1 MWAARSGTTRA
12 RRSLLDRTGLSET
25 EIRAIIERVKGR
37 VVAAEMAAR
46 TGPALR
52 AREDL
57 DVSEVELS
65 DGIHPDIDQA
75 VKAAR
80 KAFMAYRE
88 MGLERRKTIVEGMRA
103 AMLREGE
110 RLAYMAAE
118 ETGLGRA
125 EDKVA
130 KNRLVTTRTPG
141 PEDLEPQVVTGDQG
155 MMVTEYAPY
164 GVVASI
170 TPTTN
175 PTSTII
181 NNSISIVSAGNAL
194 VFNVHPNARMVS
206 VENIKILN
214 RAIVAAGGP
223 PDLITAIPN
232 PTLESARE
240 VMHHPDVR
248 LLLVTGGPGVVKEA
262 LKTDKKAIT
271 AGPGNP
277 PAVVDQTADVETAG
291 RDIVLGA
298 SLDNNIVCT
307 DEKTTIVVESVAD
320 RLVQAMVAA
329 GSYRLKEHELKRLE
343 KVIFTE
349 MGPPNKPGM
358 INPAFIGKNP
368 SRILAE
374 IGITVDDDIRLV
386 LAEVPK
392 EHNLVWTEQMMP
404 VMPVVRMQNVDDA
417 IDLAVRSEHGFRHTA
432 SIHSTNVDTI
442 TRMARAMNCS
452 IFVANGPNYAG
463 LGEGG
468 EGFTSYSIASPTGE
482 GLTRPRHFSRV
493 RRISVVGALRIV

>member
-1 MWAARSGTTRA
+1 MA
-12 RRSLLDRTGLSET
+12 
-25 EIRAIIERVKGR
+25 
-37 VVAAEMAAR
+37 AAEFAQRA
-46 TGPALR
+46 GPAIKASDEL
-52 AREDL
+52 A
-57 DVSEVELS
+57 VSEVELG
-65 DGIHPDIDQA
+65 DGIHATIEEA

-80 KAFMAYRE
+80 TAFISYRE
-88 MGLERRKTIVEGMRA
+88 MGLESRKTLVEGMRA

-118 ETGLGRA
+118 ETGIGRA
-125 EDKVA
+125 EDKVV

-141 PEDLEPQVVTGDQG
+141 PEDLEPHVVTGDAG

-164 GVVASI
+164 GVIGSI

-181 NNSISIVSAGNAL
+181 NNSISIVSAGNAV
-194 VFNVHPNARMVS
+194 VFNVHPNAALVS
-206 VENIKILN
+206 VENIKLLN
-214 RAIVAAGGP
+214 RAIVSSGGP
-223 PDLITAIPN
+223 PNLITATPH
-232 PTLESARE
+232 PTLESARD
-240 VMHHPDVR
+240 VMYHPDVR
-248 LLLVTGGPGVVKEA
+248 VLLVTGGPGVVKEA
-262 LKTDKKAIT
+262 LKTSKKAIT

-277 PAVVDQTADVETAG
+277 PAVVDQTADVEAAG

-298 SLDNNIVCT
+298 SFDNNVVCT
-307 DEKTTIVVESVAD
+307 DEKTTIVLDSVAD
-320 RLVQAMVAA
+320 RLVQSMAA
-329 GSYRLKEHELKRLE
+329 NGAYRLKEHELKRLE
-343 KVIFTE
+343 RVIFRE

-358 INPAFIGKNP
+358 VNPDLIGKSA
-368 SRILAE
+368 SRILSE
-374 IGITVDDDIRLV
+374 IGLTVDGDVRLV
-386 LAEVPK
+386 VAEVPR

-404 VMPVVRMQNVDDA
+404 VMPVVRVQNVDDA
-417 IDLAVRSEHGFRHTA
+417 IDLAVKSEHGFRHTA

-468 EGFTSYSIASPTGE
+468 EGFTSFSIATPTGE
-482 GLTRPRHFSRV
+482 GMTRPRHFSRV